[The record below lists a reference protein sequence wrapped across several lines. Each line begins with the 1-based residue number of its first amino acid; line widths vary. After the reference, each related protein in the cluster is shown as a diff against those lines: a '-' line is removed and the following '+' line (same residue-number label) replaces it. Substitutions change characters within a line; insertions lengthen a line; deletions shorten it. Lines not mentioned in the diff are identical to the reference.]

1 MKLKSYIIMLA
12 AAAGTGL
19 FSACEDMLEPTSEY
33 VLYDDGS
40 HLTTPADTAN
50 SLVGLFYKLQ
60 AIGDRTNLL
69 GEIRGDLVNLRSN
82 ASTDLKDLYNF
93 NVGDDN
99 KYNNPRDY
107 YAIINNCNY
116 YVTQADME
124 AFDNRGDRIF
134 EKEMAQVKAIRAWTY
149 LQLALNYGSVP
160 FYDQALLTE
169 QDANAIDLTASRRDI
184 VGICDY
190 FINDL
195 QPYSQTEWPKLHGV
209 GSVVLANC
217 YFPVDMVLGDLYLWR
232 ASLTGSVADYRS
244 AARCYYRWILDER
257 LVDRIGNSSY
267 MKSIY
272 YPNRYSVE
280 WGSDGAVLSSLSDSY
295 SGLFLMSTNG
305 YGVYNEPFTIIA
317 MDSAASQ
324 GYYSEL
330 PRLYNTQT
338 ALNDDGGIYFDTSD
352 GEYCITPSTY
362 LQEISMAQS
371 YYLLTSDGIPVEIEW
386 DEDADPLVTG
396 DLRLWRLWSSGS
408 YNTTIGGE
416 PATGTF
422 SRLTKNN
429 QRAIWIYRQTDTWL
443 RLAEAL
449 NGAGLPRMAYAIL
462 ATGISRGVVEDS
474 IKPYCTDA
482 DWAFVEELNSMG
494 TGNSF
499 AKFNSRNGV
508 RSVPDMNT
516 IGIHSRG
523 SGYAELNPDYAYP
536 MVDSIAADGVTPING
551 YTGQDTLEWA
561 QLHLEEEKLRVDSM
575 LLTEMALETCFEGK
589 RFYDLMRFAK
599 RHHDNAW
606 LADPVSKRK
615 GAENQDQGLRN
626 LLMTEDNWYLNWRG
640 QIGR

>member
-12 AAAGTGL
+12 AAAGTGF

-69 GEIRGDLVNLRSN
+69 GEMRGDLVTLRSN
-82 ASTDLKDLYNF
+82 ASTDLQDLYNF

-99 KYNNPRDY
+99 RYNNPRDY

-116 YVTQADME
+116 YVTHVDMN
-124 AFDNRGDRIF
+124 AFDNRGNRIF
-134 EKEMAQVKAIRAWTY
+134 EKELAQVKAVRAWTY

-160 FYDQALLTE
+160 FYDTALLTE
-169 QDANAIDLTASRRDI
+169 QDANAIDLTASRRDLL
-184 VGICDY
+184 GICDY

-195 QPYSQTEWPKLHGV
+195 QPYINTSWPTMHIV
-209 GSVVLANC
+209 GTVWMVNC
-217 YFPVDMVLGDLYLWR
+217 YFPIDMVLGDLYLWR
-232 ASLTGSVADYRS
+232 ASLTGSVSDYRS
-244 AARCYYRWILDER
+244 AARCYYRWILDDSR
-257 LVDRIGNSSY
+257 GTGILVSDNHVMKPVYTPASNSVELVTEGAYAGVMSSY
-267 MKSIY
+267 
-272 YPNRYSVE
+272 R
-280 WGSDGAVLSSLSDSY
+280 SLFSFSTASY
-295 SGLFLMSTNG
+295 GQET
-305 YGVYNEPFTIIA
+305 FTMIP
-317 MDSAASQ
+317 MDSASSQ

-330 PRLYNTQT
+330 PRLYNSQFGT
-338 ALNDDGGIYFDTSD
+338 DDNGMAYVDTSD
-352 GEYCITPSTY
+352 GEYCITPSNH

-371 YYLLTSDGIPVEIEW
+371 YYLLNEEGDHVTVEW
-386 DEDADPLVTG
+386 DEADADPLLEG
-396 DLRLWRLWSSGS
+396 DLRLYALWNTGS

-416 PATGTF
+416 AGTATYSG
-422 SRLTKNN
+422 LTKNN
-429 QRAIWIYRQTDTWL
+429 QRAIPIYRQTDVWL

-462 ATGISRGVVEDS
+462 ATGLNNVIVEDS
-474 IKPYCTDA
+474 IMPYCNDA
-482 DWAFVEELNSMG
+482 DLAFVNELNSMG
-494 TGNSF
+494 HGNSF
-499 AKFNSRNGV
+499 MLFGTTRNGV
-508 RSVPDMNT
+508 RTDGI

-536 MVDSIAADGVTPING
+536 MVDSIAADGSHING
-551 YTGQDTLEWA
+551 YTGQDTLAWA
-561 QLHLEEEKLRVDSM
+561 QMHLAEEQLRVDSM

-599 RHHDNAW
+599 RHNNNAW
-606 LADPVSKRK
+606 LADPISKRN
-615 GAENQDQGLRN
+615 GESNQDQGLRN
-626 LLMTEDNWYLNWRG
+626 LLMTEDNWYLNWKD

>member
-116 YVTQADME
+116 YVTHADME

-160 FYDQALLTE
+160 FYDQPLLTE
-169 QDANAIDLTASRRDI
+169 QDANAIDLAASRRDI

-280 WGSDGAVLSSLSDSY
+280 LGTDGAVLSSLSDSY
-295 SGLFLMSTNG
+295 SGRFLMTTNA
-305 YGVYNEPFTIIA
+305 YGDYNEPFTIIA

-330 PRLYNTQT
+330 PRLYNSQT

-362 LQEISMAQS
+362 LQEISMSQS
-371 YYLLTSDGIPVEIEW
+371 Y
-386 DEDADPLVTG
+386 
-396 DLRLWRLWSSGS
+396 
-408 YNTTIGGE
+408 
-416 PATGTF
+416 
-422 SRLTKNN
+422 
-429 QRAIWIYRQTDTWL
+429 TWL

-561 QLHLEEEKLRVDSM
+561 QLHLVEEQLRVDSM

-606 LADPVSKRK
+606 LADPISKRK